1 MWNRRFVRH
10 PRVLAAACAASLALS
25 FAACGSEEP
34 VKKGR
39 SELVADW
46 LHPACAAS
54 ALLPPAPDTCAG
66 PWSFGYRDL
75 STSVEL
81 CGVGPCL
88 QHKSCTS
95 WHRDTEGDWLG
106 AKSISRSDLGAI
118 TGFQCDANGRNCR
131 GTAPTQISSFCA
143 TKASQHRTSLLS
155 TELAGLPASVTS
167 PLGVVGRYVVSDHG
181 SDGEVTW
188 TTWQCIYDVT
198 NYPTIGTGSKPVC
211 GCQQYEQREC
221 ERRAGTTVTATGEL
235 RPTSPGAPTE
245 PGDRRVFATAPQ
257 CLTCDELPFETEVDA
272 RAKAQ
277 CLMQQLATAT
287 GELRTSL
294 ASRLQLLFQ
303 LAGDRLTEEQAAQIR
318 SLYSSV
324 PGAGV
329 ACRVPLT
336 LPDSCQPEAGQQA
349 LPERMQLCQDLLSN
363 PNSPPAVAA
372 LEFERCLAQADHLA
386 GIGGACRLELRDA
399 SDTLAQGVLRKAQ
412 PSFAADLPAALATA
426 RTRLSS
432 WWQIASLLADG
443 DSPWLY
449 RRSGDLLRWF
459 WQAIELQRTPLPAQ
473 PVATDSEAAALLAD
487 IGDTRLSQD
496 ISVLSSLFAPGQL
509 GTPPLLMLTGDALE
523 GLSERTQRLM
533 PMHDV
538 ACRLAQCAQ
547 GTLRTSATSELVRV
561 LATLPD
567 AAQLAAS
574 LAAATHLQAQQPA
587 LFSALL
593 RVRDQHLSLVE
604 SWAALGRPEP
614 FSEISAL
621 IDPPPEVETLA
632 GVIRAARL
640 AWQSYQRTGMFSPWT
655 APRVSAATLRKE
667 ELLQSLAG
675 AIASVSGDRDA
686 YIAARRATLNDMLEL
701 IAQGN
706 AVVAAKARWDE
717 VHARQVE
724 AAEQQDALLTREA
737 QESARSALFQRG
749 FEELMSSGAVD
760 SASTFST
767 QTVFAGL
774 PVHGT
779 DAKYLAGT
787 LPDLVRDRFAVVP
800 LAPGETL
807 RARVTGSYA
816 PDCALRRAQLL
827 GPGSTTRS
835 SVSVPSPAT
844 GPDGYWV
851 AWQGSAYMSQSTAHT
866 TGTNAQVSVTAQACG
881 GASAY
886 GNGTTICASYS
897 LSHYSSISQ
906 TGAAGREW
914 RRSST
919 FNIGLRVGSTPFPD
933 APVGSLLAVV
943 TKAGTPTDIRD
954 VQVVSR
960 DAVLTAP
967 ALLAGESGSYEV
979 HLVVNDA
986 VPQPGTPACHAD
998 DSALALELVR
1008 TVPVGNIAVALG
1020 GAMASALR
1028 SIDARAEAVI
1038 RQGELSGAESNLLRA
1053 DAWVALRTALPRGI
1067 GISQLPAELRQY
1079 FEAALERELAS
1090 LARRAQL
1097 RSLAA
1102 QQLRWTM
1109 ELDAIGQERNAANEQ
1124 SRLRHLI
1131 PRWRLRDLAGAE
1143 LTDTVQRLAEL
1154 MTVHVAPLLELHAPT
1169 SLTTLRA
1176 TQAATLDKVIGA
1188 SLTTAF
1194 EAPLADFLQ
1203 LANAIRFTL
1212 VDAAIEPPST
1222 QRRTIVVAIPR
1233 PPAEGAAPW
1242 VGPFRT
1248 VSEPAARAF
1257 WASAFSAP
1265 GVLSNTARVSLS
1277 PADLYS
1283 PSGGM
1288 AQLDCLEQ
1296 APVVRHFG
1304 IYLATDGWMERLIE
1318 QNVLGIAASAMPVSF
1333 PTSGRSYEFV
1343 SADPL
1348 GIAIAPSARNGE
1360 TIDVLS
1366 SAGFGAWPVDLDAG
1380 AGISPFTSFQL
1391 KLGGFQS
1398 GIPRSVFDHA
1408 QALLL
1413 VMEVERRVSTTPAW
1427 VPGVCQ
1433 LTDPASP

>member
-1 MWNRRFVRH
+1 MLPIDTIRAFVKLGIA
-10 PRVLAAACAASLALS
+10 LACC
-25 FAACGSEEP
+25 FAVIACGTDEAPTVDEAAIT
-34 VKKGR
+34 
-39 SELVADW
+39 ADW
-46 LHPACAAS
+46 THPTCDPT
-54 ALLPPAPDTCAG
+54 ALAPPAPDVCAG
-66 PWSFGYRDL
+66 PWIFGYRDVAR
-75 STSVEL
+75 SISL
-81 CGVGPCL
+81 CGAGQCL
-88 QHKSCTS
+88 RHTTCSS
-95 WHRDTEGDWLG
+95 WHRDVQGDWLG
-106 AKSISRSDLGAI
+106 VGRTTFSAPGAYKGI
-118 TGFQCDANGRNCR
+118 VCDAQGRNCN
-131 GTAPTQISSFCA
+131 GTPANQISSFC
-143 TKASQHRTSLLS
+143 TNKAAEYRTRLL
-155 TELAGLPASVTS
+155 TVELAGLPSAVTS
-167 PLGVVGRYVVSDHG
+167 PLAVGTTYEIVEQGR
-181 SDGEVTW
+181 DGEQTW
-188 TTWQCIYDVT
+188 TTWQCIYQVSQ
-198 NYPTIGTGSKPVC
+198 YPTQTTAAKPVC
-211 GCQQYEQREC
+211 GCQEYEPLEC
-221 ERRAGTTVTATGEL
+221 VRNVGTTETAPGAL
-235 RPTSPGAPTE
+235 RPTSAGQPLYPE
-245 PGDRRVFATAPQ
+245 DRREFASPPMCQ
-257 CLTCDELPFETEVDA
+257 TCDELPFATAPEA
-272 RAKAQ
+272 QAKAQ

-303 LAGDRLTEEQAAQIR
+303 LAGDRLTAEQAAQIR

-324 PGAGV
+324 PEAGV

-336 LPDSCQPEAGQQA
+336 LPDSCHPVAGQQA

-372 LEFERCLAQADHLA
+372 LEFDRCLVQADQLA

-412 PSFAADLPAALATA
+412 PSFAVDLPAALATA

-432 WWQIASLLADG
+432 WWQTASLLANG
-443 DSPWLY
+443 DSVWLY

-509 GTPPLLMLTGDALE
+509 GTPPLLTLTGDALQ

-533 PMHDV
+533 PMHDA

-547 GTLRTSATSELVRV
+547 GTLRASATSELVRA

-574 LAAATHLQAQQPA
+574 LAAAPHLQAQQPA
-587 LFSALL
+587 LFAALL

-604 SWAALGRPEP
+604 AWAALGRPEP

-640 AWQSYQRTGMFSPWT
+640 AWQSYQRTGMFSPWA
-655 APRVSAATLRKE
+655 APRVSAATLRKQ
-667 ELLQSLAG
+667 ELLQSLLG

-706 AVVAAKARWDE
+706 TIAAAKARWDE
-717 VHARQVE
+717 VLARQVE

-749 FEELMSSGAVD
+749 FEELMASGAVD
-760 SASTFST
+760 PASTFST

-774 PVHGT
+774 AVRGT
-779 DAKYLAGT
+779 DAHYLAGT

-827 GPGSTTRS
+827 GPGSTTPT
-835 SVSVPSPAT
+835 SVVVPSPSA
-844 GPDGYWV
+844 GPEGYWV
-851 AWQGSAYMSQSTAHT
+851 AWQGSSYTSKSNAHT
-866 TGTNAQVSVTAQACG
+866 TGTTAQVSVTAQACG

-897 LSHYSSISQ
+897 LSRHTSVSQ
-906 TGAAGREW
+906 TGAVGREW

-919 FNIGLRVGSTPFPD
+919 FNIGLRVDGTPFPD

-943 TKAGTPTDIRD
+943 TKAGAPTDIRD
-954 VQVVSR
+954 VQVVMR

-967 ALLAGESGSYEV
+967 ALPVGEGGSYEV

-986 VPQPGTPACHAD
+986 VSEPGTPACHAD
-998 DSALALELVR
+998 ASALALELVR
-1008 TVPVGNIAVALG
+1008 TVPVGNVAVALG

-1028 SIDARAEAVI
+1028 SVDARAEAVI
-1038 RQGELSGAESNLLRA
+1038 RQGELFGAESNLLRA

-1102 QQLRWTM
+1102 RQLRWTM

-1131 PRWRLRDLAGAE
+1131 PRWRLRDLEGAE
-1143 LTDTVQRLAEL
+1143 LTDTVQHLAEL
-1154 MTVHVAPLLELHAPT
+1154 MTIHVAPLLELHAPT
-1169 SLTTLRA
+1169 SLATLRA

-1233 PPAEGAAPW
+1233 PPAEGEAPW

-1265 GVLSNTARVSLS
+1265 GVLSDTARVSLS

-1318 QNVLGIAASAMPVSF
+1318 QNVLGVAASAMPVSF
-1333 PTSGRSYEFV
+1333 PTSGRSYEFL

-1360 TIDVLS
+1360 TIDALS
-1366 SAGFGAWPVDLDAG
+1366 STGFGAWPVDLDAG

-1398 GIPRSVFDHA
+1398 GFPRTVFDHT

-1413 VMEVERRVSTTPAW
+1413 VMEVERRVATTPAW